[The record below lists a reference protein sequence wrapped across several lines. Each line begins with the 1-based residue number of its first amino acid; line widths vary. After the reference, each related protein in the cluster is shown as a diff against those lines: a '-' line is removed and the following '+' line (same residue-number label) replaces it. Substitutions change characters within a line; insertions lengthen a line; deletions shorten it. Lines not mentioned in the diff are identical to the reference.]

1 MVHMIS
7 KDKAKKFFRGIGI
20 AIGAFVAFG
29 VVSEIMSNWQV
40 VPSYTPVG
48 FMELANKAESVSKE
62 LLFGSELGSDKMFVA
77 NTNSRRGGRELF
89 SRPKVCDIG
98 VLESVT
104 KPEQTTG
111 IRCLK
116 GYKRIFSSNESIDEI
131 LISPMLNNW
140 QKTDTTIKQEEWA
153 RRNFEVGNSA
163 TYLYTNAEG
172 LYLSLTFDKD
182 YKKLCGDKVYC
193 TGDSIGK
200 SELYLEVSVY
210 NQYQNF

>member
-1 MVHMIS
+1 MIS
-7 KDKAKKFFRGIGI
+7 KDKVKKFFRGVGI
-20 AIGAFVAFG
+20 AVCVFVAFG

-40 VPSYTPVG
+40 IPSYTPVG
-48 FMELANKAESVSKE
+48 FMELANKAKAVSKE
-62 LLFGSELGSDKMFVA
+62 LTFGSEIGSDKMFVA
-77 NTNSRRGGRELF
+77 NTNSRRRRELF
-89 SRPKVCDIG
+89 SRPKVCAIG
-98 VLESVT
+98 GLESVSR
-104 KPEQTTG
+104 PEQTTG

-131 LISPMLNNW
+131 LSSSLLNGW

-163 TYLYTNAEG
+163 TFSYTNTEG
-172 LYLSLTFDKD
+172 LFLNITFEKD

-210 NQYQNF
+210 SQYQNF